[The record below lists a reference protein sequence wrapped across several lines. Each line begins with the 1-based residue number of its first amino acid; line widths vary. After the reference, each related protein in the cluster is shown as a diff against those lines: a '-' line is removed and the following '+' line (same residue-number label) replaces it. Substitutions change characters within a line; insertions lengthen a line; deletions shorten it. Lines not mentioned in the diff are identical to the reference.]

1 MKATIKY
8 DLSKIMKTAWTI
20 FKGNTPYSYSF
31 AAALSRAWYVAKAE
45 KAYEAEQE
53 RIARAIEER
62 KAREARITDADR
74 EAAKA
79 AMKAA
84 MVAGCLKYY
93 TEATNRYYGD

>member
-31 AAALSRAWYVAKAE
+31 AAALSRAWYVAKA
-45 KAYEAEQE
+45 
-53 RIARAIEER
+53 
-62 KAREARITDADR
+62 
-74 EAAKA
+74 